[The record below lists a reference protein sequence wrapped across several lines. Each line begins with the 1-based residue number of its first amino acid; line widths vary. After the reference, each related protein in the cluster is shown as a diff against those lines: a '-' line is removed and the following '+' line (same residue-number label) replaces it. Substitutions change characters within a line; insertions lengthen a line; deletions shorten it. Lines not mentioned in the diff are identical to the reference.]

1 MGIISIIAV
10 IFQLGVDWFQNRIQR
25 GGKSVLLGI
34 TKRGNPYLRTLL
46 NHGARTVLKNC
57 EGKNDRL
64 SLWAQKLKK
73 EKHYNQACIAVANKL
88 ARIVWA
94 VISKDEEYQVNYL

>member
-1 MGIISIIAV
+1 
-10 IFQLGVDWFQNRIQR
+10 
-25 GGKSVLLGI
+25 VLLGI